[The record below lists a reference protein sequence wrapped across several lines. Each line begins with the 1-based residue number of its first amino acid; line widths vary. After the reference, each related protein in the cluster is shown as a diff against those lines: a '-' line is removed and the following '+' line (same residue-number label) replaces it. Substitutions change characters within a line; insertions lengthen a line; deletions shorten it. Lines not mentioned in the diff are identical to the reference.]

1 MRYWSKITIFSYTL
15 AFDAPVRGGVGIF
28 SYRLVQTN
36 ENAVEPTRRRKIF
49 KDVCILFDRIPAC
62 DGQTDRHLATAESA
76 LCIASR
82 GKNCMR
88 NAVTCIYAYASTGKR
103 KSVGYTGKQ

>member
-1 MRYWSKITIFSYTL
+1 
-15 AFDAPVRGGVGIF
+15 
-28 SYRLVQTN
+28 
-36 ENAVEPTRRRKIF
+36 VEPTRRRKIF

-62 DGQTDRHLATAESA
+62 DGQTDGQTDRHLATAESA